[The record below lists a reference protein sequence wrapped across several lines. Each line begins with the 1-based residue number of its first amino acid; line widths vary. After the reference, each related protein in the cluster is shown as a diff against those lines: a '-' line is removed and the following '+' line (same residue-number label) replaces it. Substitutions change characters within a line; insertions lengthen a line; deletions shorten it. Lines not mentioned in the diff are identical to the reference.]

1 MLVGLWKRETEEQL
15 VFRLLWF
22 QINFHWMLPELEL
35 HNIREAVIYY
45 FHQRALFQ
53 VFPFSLF
60 DGTPPLPYAYEGPLR
75 CAKYIKWNTDYG
87 TEVVDTK
94 HSSFN
99 SNEVW
104 ARYGS
109 MQVKAER
116 PKVLQSRQSKFL
128 VCLMTENLEFKSD
141 FHRSK

>member
-60 DGTPPLPYAYEGPLR
+60 DGTPPFHML
-75 CAKYIKWNTDYG
+75 
-87 TEVVDTK
+87 
-94 HSSFN
+94 
-99 SNEVW
+99 
-104 ARYGS
+104 
-109 MQVKAER
+109 M
-116 PKVLQSRQSKFL
+116 KVPWDVQ
-128 VCLMTENLEFKSD
+128 NI
-141 FHRSK
+141 